1 MIDSYMCVDTGNSG
15 TKIVYSFPETGK
27 IHSLLMSSAL
37 AEVSLER
44 MQNKLSR
51 SNWIGQSRPEQEAW
65 LRNGNEIVAVG
76 EFAEEFDPIDCRTKP
91 KYENALYKILAAIGV
106 IIQTHRVSKR
116 KQFKIQLG
124 LLLPWDE
131 YKTQK
136 LLVEELKRL
145 LSEFEFRG
153 QKIRVKIRDCICYP
167 EGGGIASSRI
177 KQEQAD
183 WLKKQR
189 LGILMLG
196 DRNCTALYFERG
208 KLKDGASPLIGFSF
222 LLDQI
227 IKDTPYLLSQDKSRE
242 NLSSAIFQGIDLAK
256 RWTTKSDK
264 SGRPL
269 WQEIPS
275 IKNLATARNEN
286 LRKAEVED
294 IDKAITAY
302 SIEWEQK
309 LSKLIQEVF
318 PDSLTELNVGGGALL
333 FYAPFIKEYFNYDF
347 APSVNSNPAPI
358 NYGSKGYTPIVNSA
372 GMVEK
377 VAKTLNLGSKV
388 DAELALPIRFV
399 DVCCLIQSLIDD
411 GERLSQQK
419 QNQKKRKKA
428 AAVSVGE

>member
-1 MIDSYMCVDTGNSG
+1 MIDSYMCIDTGNSG

-27 IHSLLMSSAL
+27 INSILMSSAL
-37 AEVSLER
+37 TEVSLER
-44 MQNKLSR
+44 IENKLRR
-51 SNWIGQSRPEQEAW
+51 SNWIGQPNPEQQAW
-65 LRNGNEIVAVG
+65 IGIGNETIAVG
-76 EFAEEFDPIDCRTKP
+76 GFAEEFNPIDYRTKP

-106 IIQTHRVSKR
+106 IIQTNRTPKR
-116 KQFKIQLG
+116 KQLKIQLG

-131 YKTQK
+131 YRTQE

-145 LSEFEFRG
+145 SSEFEFRG
-153 QKIRVKIRDCICYP
+153 QKIRVKIQNCICYP

-177 KQEQAD
+177 KQEQAG
-183 WLKKQR
+183 WFKKQR

-227 IKDTPYLLSQDKSRE
+227 IKGTPYLLSQEKSQK
-242 NLSSAIFQGIDLAK
+242 NLSNAIFRGIDLAK
-256 RWTTKSDK
+256 KWTTKSDK

-269 WQEIPS
+269 WQEISS
-275 IKNLATARNEN
+275 IKDLATAKNEN

-294 IDKAITAY
+294 INNAITTY
-302 SIEWEQK
+302 SEEWEHK

-333 FYAPFIKEYFNYDF
+333 FYEPFIKEYFNYDF
-347 APSVNSNPAPI
+347 APLANNNPAPI
-358 NYGSKGYTPIVNSA
+358 SYGGKGYTPVINSA
-372 GMVEK
+372 GMVEA
-377 VAKTLNLGSKV
+377 VAKTLDFRSNA

-411 GERLSQQK
+411 DERLNQQK
-419 QNQKKRKKA
+419 RKRRKKV
-428 AAVSVGE
+428 AAVGVEEE